1 MSRRPYVM
9 AFGFVLMVALLV
21 LNLPQRQATR
31 AKLAWGSVFMPVFG
45 LAGSVEGVVERGH
58 QALLPRSYLARQ
70 IETLRQENQA
80 LRLEILQAQSVRQ
93 ENDRLRAAVAWQQQT
108 PWRLRLGRV
117 IGQDPSNWWRT
128 MWIDLGEREEI
139 QVNMPVL
146 TSEGLVG
153 RVAEV
158 AFARSRVVLVGD
170 PQCRFAAQVG
180 ETRDK
185 GIVAPDEA
193 SFDRQ
198 VVHFTYVPT
207 TVTLAPGALVL
218 TSGDGGVFPKGIP
231 VGRIVDVAT
240 NRYGLFL
247 EARLR
252 LSANLNRLEEV
263 WVIVP

>member
-9 AFGFVLMVALLV
+9 AFGFVLMVALAV
-21 LNLPQRQATR
+21 LNLPERQATQ
-31 AKLAWGSVFMPVFG
+31 AKLGWGSVFTPMFG
-45 LAGSVEGVVERGH
+45 LAGSVESMVDSGY

-70 IETLRQENQA
+70 IDTLRQENEA
-80 LRLEILQAQSVRQ
+80 LRFEILQAQAIRL
-93 ENDRLRAAVAWQQQT
+93 ENDRLRAAIAWQQQA

-128 MWIDLGEREEI
+128 MWIDLGEREEVR
-139 QVNMPVL
+139 VNMPVL
-146 TSEGLVG
+146 TAQGLVG

-170 PQCRFAAQVG
+170 PQCRFAAQV
-180 ETRDK
+180 EAARDK

-198 VVHFTYVPT
+198 VVQFTYVPT
-207 TVTLAPGALVL
+207 TVSLEPGALVV

-231 VGRIVDVAT
+231 VGRIESVAT
-240 NRYGLFL
+240 NRYELFL

-263 WVIVP
+263 WVMMP

>member
-1 MSRRPYVM
+1 M
-9 AFGFVLMVALLV
+9 AFGFVLMVALAV
-21 LNLPQRQATR
+21 LCLPERHATR
-31 AKLAWGSVFMPVFG
+31 AKLASGSVFMPLFG
-45 LAGSVEGVVERGH
+45 LAGSVEDLVDRSQ
-58 QALLPRSYLARQ
+58 QALLPRSFLVKQ
-70 IETLRQENQA
+70 IETLREENAA
-80 LRLEILQAQSVRQ
+80 LRFEVLQAQSIHQ
-93 ENDRLRAAVAWQQQT
+93 ENERLRQTVEWAQQA
-108 PWRLRLGRV
+108 PWRLRLARV

-128 MWIDLGEREEI
+128 LWIDLGEREQM

-146 TSEGLVG
+146 TPQGLVG
-153 RVAEV
+153 RVTEV

-170 PQCRFAAQVG
+170 PQCRFAAQV
-180 ETRDK
+180 EDTRDK

-207 TVTLAPGALVL
+207 TVSLAQGALVV

-231 VGRIVDVAT
+231 VGRIVDFST
-240 NRYGLFL
+240 NRFGLFL

-263 WVIVP
+263 WVMVP